1 MDYTLPFLFLTS
13 GFVGGGAIVW
23 LLLRSK
29 IQHSYERAKAESASE
44 RAALIE
50 RSRDREAQAHY
61 FCNVVRERDAQIAD
75 LRAANE
81 NLRAKVAEFETQ
93 LREEQ
98 KITQEKLRPLDE
110 AQQKLLDA
118 FSALSAE
125 ALENSRY
132 LK

>member
-1 MDYTLPFLFLTS
+1 MDYTLLFLFLTS
-13 GFVGGGAIVW
+13 GFVVGGAIVW

-29 IQHSYERAKAESASE
+29 VQHSYERAKAETASE
-44 RAALIE
+44 RATLIE
-50 RSRDREAQAHY
+50 RSRDHEAQAHY

-75 LRAANE
+75 LRAANG
-81 NLRAKVAEFETQ
+81 NLRAKVSEFETQ

-118 FSALSAE
+118 FSALSAK

-132 LK
+132 RK